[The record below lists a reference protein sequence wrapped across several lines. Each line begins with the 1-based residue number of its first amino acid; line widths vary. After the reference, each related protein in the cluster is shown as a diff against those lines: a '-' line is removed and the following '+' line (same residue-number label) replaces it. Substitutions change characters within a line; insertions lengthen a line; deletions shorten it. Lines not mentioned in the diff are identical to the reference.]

1 MVKKILASSVLRMLG
16 WKIVGDL
23 PHDTKK
29 CVVMMAPHTSN
40 LDFIMGWLGY
50 ASKGITSH
58 FLIKSE
64 AFNWFTSRPLRAMGG
79 IPVNRGHSTNLV
91 IQLTEE
97 FINRKKLILTITPEG
112 TRKLNRNWKR
122 GFYFISFNA
131 RVPLVMGF
139 LDYKTK
145 TGGFGPSFYPTGDYD
160 ADFNKIEQFYQT
172 KTARYPEKF
181 VLPTAKIRA
190 KHFVKA
196 SSL

>member
-1 MVKKILASSVLRMLG
+1 MIKKFLASSILQILG
-16 WKIVGDL
+16 WKITGDL
-23 PHDTKK
+23 PADAGK

-40 LDFIMGWLGY
+40 GDFIIGWLGY
-50 ASKGITSH
+50 ASKGINSH
-58 FLIKSE
+58 FLIKRE

-79 IPVNRGHSTNLV
+79 IPVDRGRSSNLV

-112 TRKLNRNWKR
+112 TRKPNRNWKR
-122 GFYFISFNA
+122 GFYFISYNA

-145 TGGFGPSFYPTGDYD
+145 TGGFGPSFYPTGNYE
-160 ADFNKIEQFYQT
+160 ADFDKIEQFYKT

-181 VLPTAKIRA
+181 VLPTDKIRA
-190 KHFVKA
+190 KQFVKV
-196 SSL
+196 S